1 MENNTKRYSLL
12 SVVEYKQM
20 SATSAL
26 SAAPQPIKGINAMIE
41 INTQDMATMKAALRG
56 SAKIR

>member
-1 MENNTKRYSLL
+1 MENNIKRYSRL

-26 SAAPQPIKGINAMIE
+26 SAAPHPIKGRNAIMD
-41 INTQDMATMKAALRG
+41 INTQDMPTMKAALRG
-56 SAKIR
+56 SAKIG